1 MKKPIRI
8 LSSSMDILAEIDNYN
23 SMFFIRRFHSI
34 GELELR
40 MNRYKKDADKLQRGN
55 LILIGNDWNKVFIIK
70 HREIELDENGKI
82 TENWLVKGLAL
93 KSVIAQRIT
102 VPPYHTGYDNK
113 QGNAE
118 TVMKHYVDR
127 NIIDPVDV
135 KRKIPQLVLAPNL
148 NRGQSVSWSSR
159 YKNLAEEMSDI
170 SLATGLGWDVSLD
183 IHNKK
188 WVFDVVEGK
197 NLIANQSINPPV
209 IFSPQFESLKSLHYT
224 ESELNYKN
232 IAYVAGQGEGVDR
245 RVIELGIDTGL
256 NRHEVF
262 IDARDVSEEDDVEVT
277 DGEGNTTTEKV
288 PRPEK
293 EIIKD
298 LTDRGNQQLD
308 QLSQEHYLEGQIL
321 TNSPFVYQK
330 DYDLGDNVTIQNKE
344 WNITMDA
351 RITEIKEIY
360 EESGFNIEGT
370 FGNDIPTLIK
380 KIKQEFA
387 QISGEVRR

>member
-1 MKKPIRI
+1 MQKPIRI
-8 LSSSMDILAEIDNYN
+8 LSSSMDILAEIDNYE
-23 SMFFIRRFHSI
+23 SMFFIRRWSTI
-34 GELELR
+34 GEIELR
-40 MNRYKKDADKLQRGN
+40 MNRYKKDADKLQKGN
-55 LILIGNDWNKVFIIK
+55 LILIGNDLNKVFVIK

-82 TENWLVKGLAL
+82 TENWLIKGLAL

-102 VPPYHTGYDNK
+102 VPPSHTGYDNK

-127 NIIDPVDV
+127 NIINPVDV

-159 YKNLAEEMSDI
+159 YKNLAEEMTDI

-188 WVFDVVEGK
+188 WVFDVVEGR

-224 ESELNYKN
+224 ESEMNYKN

>member
-55 LILIGNDWNKVFIIK
+55 LILIGNDLNKVFVIK

-82 TENWLVKGLAL
+82 TENWLIKGLAL

-102 VPPYHTGYDNK
+102 VPPSHTGYDNK

-127 NIIDPVDV
+127 NIINPVDV

-159 YKNLAEEMSDI
+159 YKNLAEEMTDI

-188 WVFDVVEGK
+188 WVFDVVEGR

-224 ESELNYKN
+224 ESEMNYKN